1 MRWDAD
7 MLEIK
12 QKSVCTCVVV
22 WLTMA
27 FPGEEGADCC
37 TVRIC
42 CPNATFSGT
51 PTVFWGELGGWE
63 ATDTTVSCLAK
74 QRSSLNLCA
83 ICKTLCIYVPLIM
96 RGTVLPL
103 YTKFFLWRRFVLWSQ
118 LTLCNLNVRSQHIH
132 RLETS
137 RHCQFPAQKDL
148 CRKSALHLFW
158 FETAHWSHSI
168 VRMNFWNKSFIVG
181 TMMATW
187 SMGIFKDG
195 NKKNNL
201 TFMLLIHTKCKRTSS
216 VISKFPDSDKIQSF
230 AVCHLTTLFYILIAL
245 LLQFDQ

>member
-1 MRWDAD
+1 MCIPLAVSYCQPAPPWEDHLFLCQLKQKPLQEHLGTPTASLQISTLVFPQVMRWDAD

-83 ICKTLCIYVPLIM
+83 VCKTLCMYVPLIT
-96 RGTVLPL
+96 RGTILTVHQVLPVNKICTL
-103 YTKFFLWRRFVLWSQ
+103 ITTHSVQPECAITAYTQVRNFKALPVSSTERPLQKVSTAPVLVWNC
-118 LTLCNLNVRSQHIH
+118 TLK
-132 RLETS
+132 
-137 RHCQFPAQKDL
+137 P
-148 CRKSALHLFW
+148 
-158 FETAHWSHSI
+158 
-168 VRMNFWNKSFIVG
+168 
-181 TMMATW
+181 
-187 SMGIFKDG
+187 
-195 NKKNNL
+195 
-201 TFMLLIHTKCKRTSS
+201 
-216 VISKFPDSDKIQSF
+216 
-230 AVCHLTTLFYILIAL
+230 
-245 LLQFDQ
+245 

>member
-1 MRWDAD
+1 

-74 QRSSLNLCA
+74 QRSSFKISVQYARPSNHERYSSPTVHQVLPVNKSCTLITTHTAQPECA
-83 ICKTLCIYVPLIM
+83 ITAYTQVRNFKALPVSSTERSLQKVSTAP
-96 RGTVLPL
+96 VL
-103 YTKFFLWRRFVLWSQ
+103 VG
-118 LTLCNLNVRSQHIH
+118 
-132 RLETS
+132 
-137 RHCQFPAQKDL
+137 
-148 CRKSALHLFW
+148 KSAH
-158 FETAHWSHSI
+158 
-168 VRMNFWNKSFIVG
+168 
-181 TMMATW
+181 
-187 SMGIFKDG
+187 
-195 NKKNNL
+195 
-201 TFMLLIHTKCKRTSS
+201 
-216 VISKFPDSDKIQSF
+216 
-230 AVCHLTTLFYILIAL
+230 
-245 LLQFDQ
+245 

>member
-1 MRWDAD
+1 MDTLLSTCTPLAVSYCQPAPPSEDHLFLCQLQQNALGLLTASLQISTLVFPQVMRWDAD

-74 QRSSLNLCA
+74 QRSSFK
-83 ICKTLCIYVPLIM
+83 ISVQYVRPSIYVPLIT
-96 RGTVLPL
+96 RGSVLPQ
-103 YTKFFLWRRFVLWSQ
+103 YIKFFLWTRVVL
-118 LTLCNLNVRSQHIH
+118 
-132 RLETS
+132 
-137 RHCQFPAQKDL
+137 
-148 CRKSALHLFW
+148 
-158 FETAHWSHSI
+158 
-168 VRMNFWNKSFIVG
+168 
-181 TMMATW
+181 
-187 SMGIFKDG
+187 
-195 NKKNNL
+195 
-201 TFMLLIHTKCKRTSS
+201 
-216 VISKFPDSDKIQSF
+216 
-230 AVCHLTTLFYILIAL
+230 
-245 LLQFDQ
+245 